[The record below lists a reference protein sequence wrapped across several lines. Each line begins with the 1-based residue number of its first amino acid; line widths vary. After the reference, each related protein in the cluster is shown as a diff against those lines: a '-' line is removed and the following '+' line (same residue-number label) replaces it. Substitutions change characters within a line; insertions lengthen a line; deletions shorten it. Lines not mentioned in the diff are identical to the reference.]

1 MAEPQITE
9 IATYFAARM
18 PTEGV
23 PADQAREAW
32 RASLRYARQS
42 GAIEPLTDL
51 IERAEPEDPT
61 LRAHC
66 DALRRD

>member
-23 PADQAREAW
+23 SEPEAREAW
-32 RASLRYARQS
+32 RTTLRYARQT
-42 GAIEPLTDL
+42 GAIEPLTEL
-51 IERAEPEDPT
+51 VSRTEPEDPT
-61 LRAHC
+61 LQRHC
-66 DALRRD
+66 EDLRR